1 MLSRIKTIFRQ
12 YGYVLHSAPY
22 KLNIAGLRARSTVA
36 NSFDDEMHVFYTKP
50 DGKWNYHVYQVTT
63 DPGTFW
69 LNNPAYPE
77 GTAILDQ
84 GQYQDAYAIGL
95 HRGLYTAL
103 VQVKPVTVMRDYDR
117 NSVLD
122 FYNGIRQTGNF
133 GINIHRA
140 ESSGATKYIDNY
152 SAGCQVFQDAEEF
165 DEFIELCERHK
176 ELYGNAFTYTLID
189 FRAMSRVTL
198 KRIVTASTIAAGIA
212 IGLILRF
219 DD

>member
-1 MLSRIKTIFRQ
+1 MLSRIKAIFRQ
-12 YGYVLHSAPY
+12 YGYVLHSEPY
-22 KLNIAGLRARSTVA
+22 KLNIVGLRARSTVA

-77 GTAILDQ
+77 GTAILEQ

-103 VQVKPVTVMRDYDR
+103 VQTKPVTVIRDYDR

-122 FYNGIRQTGNF
+122 FYNGVKQTGNF

-140 ESSGATKYIDNY
+140 ESSGATKSINKY
-152 SAGCQVFQDAEEF
+152 SAGCQVFQDADDF
-165 DEFIELCERHK
+165 DEFMELCERHQA
-176 ELYGNAFTYTLID
+176 LYGNYFTYTLID
-189 FRAMSRVTL
+189 FRAMSRITL

-212 IGLILRF
+212 IGMILQF